1 MVEYFKYSDNRV
13 KLFLLGFSYKCRFF
27 KTLRIGWLPNFH
39 FKWIWKIKRVLEHL
53 VFKYGPGKLNYMQCP
68 LKWLTP
74 YVGTQVHAHFNSGL
88 FTLFI
93 LTLAGLC
100 DLFTHLLNTQ
110 SIKRS
115 TFSVQVCPKHI
126 FQTFLAISNRYCNAD
141 YRVLDFWHITNLN

>member
-13 KLFLLGFSYKCRFF
+13 KLFLLEFGYKCRFL

-53 VFKYGPGKLNYMQCP
+53 VFKYGPGKLNYMPCP

-88 FTLFI
+88 FTLFY
-93 LTLAGLC
+93 
-100 DLFTHLLNTQ
+100 LNTCWFVW
-110 SIKRS
+110 SIYTPVEYTFYKKVNNFS
-115 TFSVQVCPKHI
+115 TSMP
-126 FQTFLAISNRYCNAD
+126 QTYLSDISRD
-141 YRVLDFWHITNLN
+141 IKQTLQHGL